1 MITESANELK
11 QDMSRGSTRRAA
23 PKGAAIVGAY
33 LVGMTAIAASAYTMR
48 DQVEVLS
55 APEIVSEITDSL
67 PLPDE
72 LASLSVSPQLG
83 VVVRPAEMPEAP
95 KMASLSTPD
104 TALSDEL
111 FSPLSR
117 IFIGRPSVLPPDR
130 PIATGPNL
138 DIELVPGETQTA
150 EPLEIDSAEPAE
162 PGIVTASLR
171 PQLRPETLVT
181 ESAEPRSDLR
191 LASLSPARMQE
202 LLQPETASAVP
213 ATPRIASA
221 SGKCPSRL
229 AREFP
234 RRSGSAPGAQSVLAS
249 VQNVDGVKRDQTVLR
264 EILNG
269 NMPGF
274 IRNLAPVNVSG
285 KAADGSNVQITLCV
299 TPDYLALGSDRDYV
313 RVPLGLRAA
322 TRIGEEFNMILP
334 TPRMVDMIYR
344 QADLRLSPRPMSP
357 GPQMTSTNY
366 FMRHNATVE
375 AQRQS
380 AGAAPGTL
388 ISGHKKDVV
397 LTTRLA
403 SNRGRVAIY
412 GWHQRNGQPIQPLST
427 VHGAGYADYS
437 HGVRLVSRT
446 AFLNGQSVDLRSLM
460 ADPRYAGLLS
470 SEGPISGPSL
480 RMAALASN

>member
-1 MITESANELK
+1 MTTESANELE
-11 QDMSRGSTRRAA
+11 QVMPRDLPRRAA
-23 PKGAAIVGAY
+23 PKGAAIVGVY
-33 LVGMTAIAASAYTMR
+33 LLGMTAIAASAYALR
-48 DQVEVLS
+48 DQGFS
-55 APEIVSEITDSL
+55 APDIVTEITDSL
-67 PLPDE
+67 PLPDDLAGQE
-72 LASLSVSPQLG
+72 PSPHLGLLSRPAGNSDAPKLASLS
-83 VVVRPAEMPEAP
+83 A
-95 KMASLSTPD
+95 PD
-104 TALSDEL
+104 TRLTDDL

-117 IFIGRPSVLPPDR
+117 IFAGKPSVLPPER
-130 PIATGPNL
+130 PAFGQDPSLEILPDGTE
-138 DIELVPGETQTA
+138 IA
-150 EPLEIDSAEPAE
+150 EPLELDALTPDA

-171 PQLRPETLVT
+171 PRLRPQTLETGPADT
-181 ESAEPRSDLR
+181 ASDLR
-191 LASLSPARMQE
+191 LASLSPAAMKA
-202 LLQPETASAVP
+202 LLAPETSAEPP
-213 ATPRIASA
+213 ATPRIANS
-221 SGKCPSRL
+221 SGKCPNQLSRDI
-229 AREFP
+229 P
-234 RRSGSAPGAQSVLAS
+234 RRPGSARGAQAVLAS
-249 VQNVDGVKRDQTVLR
+249 VANVDGVKRDQTVLR
-264 EILNG
+264 EILGG

-274 IRNLAPVNVSG
+274 IRNLAPVNISG
-285 KAADGSNVQITLCV
+285 RAADGSNVSITLCV

-322 TRIGEEFNMILP
+322 TRIGEQFNMILP
-334 TPRMVDMIYR
+334 TPRMVDQIYR
-344 QADLRLSPRPMSP
+344 QADLRLSPRPMTP

-412 GWHQRNGQPIQPLST
+412 GWHRSNGQPIQPLST

-446 AFLNGQSVDLRSLM
+446 AFLNGKSIDLRTLM

-470 SEGPISGPSL
+470 SEGPISGPNL

>member
-1 MITESANELK
+1 MTTESASNLEDGTPRDL
-11 QDMSRGSTRRAA
+11 TRRAA
-23 PKGAAIVGAY
+23 SKGAAIVAVY
-33 LVGMTAIAASAYTMR
+33 LVGMTAIAASAYTLR
-48 DQVEVLS
+48 DQDFS
-55 APEIVSEITDSL
+55 APDIVTEITDSL
-67 PLPDE
+67 PLPDDLVE
-72 LASLSVSPQLG
+72 GEASPHRGLLS
-83 VVVRPAEMPEAP
+83 RPAAASDAP
-95 KMASLSTPD
+95 RMASLSAPD
-104 TALSDEL
+104 TRLTDDL

-117 IFIGRPSVLPPDR
+117 IFAGKPSVLPPDR
-130 PIATGPNL
+130 PAFGQEPSL
-138 DIELVPGETQTA
+138 ELLPEGSEIA
-150 EPLEIDSAEPAE
+150 EPLELDAVTPSA
-162 PGIVTASLR
+162 PGIVTTSLR
-171 PQLRPETLVT
+171 PQLRPQTLDT
-181 ESAEPRSDLR
+181 NSDDSKPGVQ
-191 LASLSPARMQE
+191 LASLSPAQMKA
-202 LLQPETASAVP
+202 LLAPDTTAEPS
-213 ATPRIASA
+213 TPRIANS
-221 SGKCPSRL
+221 SGKCPNQLSRDI
-229 AREFP
+229 P
-234 RRSGSAPGAQSVLAS
+234 RRSRSAPGAKAVLAS

-274 IRNLAPVNVSG
+274 IRNLAPVNISG
-285 KAADGSNVQITLCV
+285 RAADGSNVSITLCV

-334 TPRMVDMIYR
+334 TPRMVDTIYR
-344 QADLRLSPRPMSP
+344 QADLRLSPRPMTP

-375 AQRQS
+375 AQRHS

-412 GWHQRNGQPIQPLST
+412 GWHRSNGKPIQPLST

-446 AFLNGQSVDLRSLM
+446 AFLNGKSIDLRTLM

-470 SEGPISGPSL
+470 SEGPISGPGL

>member
-1 MITESANELK
+1 
-11 QDMSRGSTRRAA
+11 MSNS
-23 PKGAAIVGAY
+23 
-33 LVGMTAIAASAYTMR
+33 
-48 DQVEVLS
+48 
-55 APEIVSEITDSL
+55 
-67 PLPDE
+67 
-72 LASLSVSPQLG
+72 
-83 VVVRPAEMPEAP
+83 
-95 KMASLSTPD
+95 
-104 TALSDEL
+104 
-111 FSPLSR
+111 
-117 IFIGRPSVLPPDR
+117 
-130 PIATGPNL
+130 
-138 DIELVPGETQTA
+138 
-150 EPLEIDSAEPAE
+150 
-162 PGIVTASLR
+162 
-171 PQLRPETLVT
+171 
-181 ESAEPRSDLR
+181 
-191 LASLSPARMQE
+191 
-202 LLQPETASAVP
+202 
-213 ATPRIASA
+213 

-229 AREFP
+229 SRDLP
-234 RRSGSAPGAQSVLAS
+234 RRSGSARGAKSVLAS

-264 EILNG
+264 EILSG

-274 IRNLAPVNVSG
+274 LRHLAPVNVSG

-446 AFLNGQSVDLRSLM
+446 AFLNGQSVDLRTLM

-470 SEGPISGPSL
+470 SEGPISGPGL